1 MSRLSDDADSQ
12 VISASPSKDHNTPR
26 TQDPISNTAISKELI
41 NATLD
46 FLSTSTNETLL
57 GVFALLALVTYIIL
71 GRIGL
76 LLIGVVVGVVLH
88 ASWEGWDNEHAD
100 EASHAQKPNRRRELA
115 LEVSNRLLD
124 WPKRA
129 GASDIQGGDDGST
142 STLEDMSSADLEYAT
157 FQPATAVALR
167 TLTDAV
173 IKDYVK

>member
-1 MSRLSDDADSQ
+1 MSHLSDDADSQ
-12 VISASPSKDHNTPR
+12 VISASPSKEHP
-26 TQDPISNTAISKELI
+26 TQDPITNTAISKEFI
-41 NATLD
+41 DATLG

-57 GVFALLALVTYIIL
+57 GVFALLALITYIIL

-76 LLIGVVVGVVLH
+76 LLIGVVLGVILH
-88 ASWEGWDNEHAD
+88 ASWEGSDNEYSD
-100 EASHAQKPNRRRELA
+100 QTSHAQKPNRRRKLA

-129 GASDIQGGDDGST
+129 SALDIQGEDDGSI

-157 FQPATAVALR
+157 FQPATADALK

-173 IKDYVK
+173 IKDYVR

>member
-12 VISASPSKDHNTPR
+12 VISASSSKEHPA
-26 TQDPISNTAISKELI
+26 QDPISNTAIPKEFI
-41 NATLD
+41 NATLH

-71 GRIGL
+71 GRLGL
-76 LLIGVVVGVVLH
+76 LLIGVGLGVILH
-88 ASWEGWDNEHAD
+88 ASWEGSDNEYSD
-100 EASHAQKPNRRRELA
+100 QASHAQKSNRRRELA

-129 GASDIQGGDDGST
+129 DALDIQRGDDGSI

-157 FQPATAVALR
+157 FQPATADALR